1 MPRPEDNDDRRRS
14 PRFSC
19 AGEARIYSLPS
30 DGVHVPGRLR
40 NLSLGGVCLDTSH
53 AFDLGTRTEILVSV
67 NAASFRTLGLVR
79 AAESSRASMEFVQMS
94 AGSKDLLADLIGEFE
109 RLASAA
115 NKIRLQRIEAE
126 EELRR
131 EMEKAG
137 VRVARLGGRDLS
149 IGKAIGDDGSE
160 PETSR
165 SPERERIVEVAPLV
179 IKVDLFG

>member
-1 MPRPEDNDDRRRS
+1 MPSTDDKGERRRT

-19 AGEARIYSLPS
+19 GGEARIYSLPS
-30 DGVHVPGRLR
+30 NGVHVPGRLR

-53 AFDLGTRTEILVSV
+53 AFDLGARAEILVSV

-79 AAESSRASMEFVQMS
+79 AAERSRAGVEFVQMS
-94 AGSKDLLADLIGEFE
+94 TGGRDLLADLIAQFE
-109 RLASAA
+109 RIAA
-115 NKIRLQRIEAE
+115 AVNKLRSERVEIE

-137 VRVARLGGRDLS
+137 VRMARLGRRDLS
-149 IGKAIGDDGSE
+149 IPRGIGIEGSGRE
-160 PETSR
+160 APEQKKN
-165 SPERERIVEVAPLV
+165 VEAGTLI